1 MSNRLQEIVD
11 RYGKIEAELRVKA
24 DEIRKELE
32 SYEKRITEARIMRD
46 DARHLLSAHGVEVTE
61 KAPTKAASAP
71 AAPVAAARVTPAAAP
86 AATTPAP
93 SRKRTGTDDET
104 IREMGI
110 VDAAIALAK
119 RHGEAVADA
128 GQVLSWFEDVG
139 YESRSGL
146 PSRNSVYVSLNRE
159 SKGEGSRIERHD
171 RGQFKFKA

>member
-11 RYGKIEAELRVKA
+11 RYEKLEAELRVKA
-24 DEIRKELE
+24 EAIRKDLDG
-32 SYEKRITEARIMRD
+32 YEKRIAEAKIMRD
-46 DARHLLSAHGVEVTE
+46 DARHLLAAHGSETPQR
-61 KAPTKAASAP
+61 AAAKAATPAPAATPAAPAVAKSAP
-71 AAPVAAARVTPAAAP
+71 AAAP
-86 AATTPAP
+86 TS
-93 SRKRTGTDDET
+93 SRKRSGLDDET

-128 GQVLSWFEDVG
+128 GQVLSWFEEVG

-171 RGQFKFKA
+171 RGQFKFKAD